1 MLTDTKI
8 RASKP
13 TEKPY
18 KLADAHQLYLLVTTS
33 GGKLWRMNYAF
44 GGKQR
49 ALSFG
54 AYPLVGL
61 AEARQMRDDARSYLA
76 KRRDPKTAKQMEAL
90 ADAERIAA
98 TFEMVARKWFGR
110 VEGQWAK
117 VHTSDVIRSLERD
130 VFPHI
135 GNWPIADLK
144 PPKILEVLRA
154 IEDRP
159 ALETAKRVRQR
170 ISAVFVFAISSGL
183 AENDPAAIVTG
194 ALRPP
199 LPKRRQPAIIEL
211 TPLQDMICK
220 VEQDY
225 ARPITRLALRFLALT
240 AVRPGELR
248 GARWWEFEDL
258 DGAYPLWRIPA
269 ARMKGD
275 KSRKAEQGG
284 DHVVPLAGQSVDLLL
299 VIHNL
304 TGGNELVFPSSRH
317 PHRPMSENAI
327 GYLLNRAGFH
337 GQHVPHGFRSAFSTI
352 MNEWADRH
360 GNDSD
365 RKIIDLMLAHVPKD
379 QTESAYNRAG
389 YMPRH
394 REIAI
399 MWQINCV
406 PIYLRRTRLTPSHA
420 ERRRF
425 RFGGRTLLHKLTG
438 CCAHSYIAIWHDLYY
453 TMPY

>member
-1 MLTDTKI
+1 MLTDIKI
-8 RASKP
+8 RALKP
-13 TEKPY
+13 AEKPY
-18 KLADAHQLYLLVTTS
+18 KLGDAHQLYLLITPA
-33 GGKLWRMNYAF
+33 GGKLWRMNYSH

-49 ALSFG
+49 AMSFG
-54 AYPLVGL
+54 AYPVTGL

-76 KRRDPKTAKQMEAL
+76 KGYDPKMAKQLESL
-90 ADAERIAA
+90 ADAERMAT
-98 TFEMVARKWFGR
+98 TFEMVARKWFDR
-110 VEGQWAK
+110 VKGQWAK
-117 VHTSDVIRSLERD
+117 VHASDVIRSLERD

-135 GNWPIADLK
+135 GSLPVAMLK

-183 AENDPAAIVTG
+183 AETDPAAIVTG
-194 ALRPP
+194 ALKPP

-211 TPLQDMICK
+211 TPLQEMICK

-248 GARWWEFEDL
+248 GAQWWEFEDL
-258 DGAYPLWRIPA
+258 DGAQPLWRIPA
-269 ARMKGD
+269 GRMKGD
-275 KSRKAEQGG
+275 KSRKAEIGG
-284 DHVVPLAGQSVDLLL
+284 DHLVPLAHQSVELLFL
-299 VIHNL
+299 IHSL
-304 TGGNELVFPSSRH
+304 SGENELVFPSTRH

-379 QTESAYNRAG
+379 QTESAYNRAA
-389 YMPRH
+389 YMPRR
-394 REIAI
+394 REIA
-399 MWQINCV
+399 MLWADKLCANLPAADTLVTKPC
-406 PIYLRRTRLTPSHA
+406 RTQKGPFWRPALVA
-420 ERRRF
+420 
-425 RFGGRTLLHKLTG
+425 
-438 CCAHSYIAIWHDLYY
+438 
-453 TMPY
+453 

>member
-1 MLTDTKI
+1 MLTDAKI
-8 RASKP
+8 RATKP
-13 TEKPY
+13 AEKPY
-18 KLADAHQLYLLVTTS
+18 KLSDAHQLYLLVTPA

-49 ALSFG
+49 ALSLG

-61 AEARQMRDDARSYLA
+61 AAARQLRDDARLYLA
-76 KRRDPKTAKQMEAL
+76 KGCDPKTAKQMEAL
-90 ADAERIAA
+90 ADAERMAA
-98 TFEMVARKWFGR
+98 TFEMVARKWFDR
-110 VEGQWAK
+110 VKGQWAK
-117 VHTSDVIRSLERD
+117 VHASDVIRSLERD
-130 VFPHI
+130 VFPYI
-135 GNWPIADLK
+135 GAYPIADLK

-183 AENDPAAIVTG
+183 AETDPAAIVTR
-194 ALRPP
+194 ALQPP

-258 DGAYPLWRIPA
+258 DGAQPLWRIPA

-275 KSRKAEQGG
+275 KSRKAELGG
-284 DHVVPLAGQSVDLLL
+284 DHLVPLAGQSVELLYL
-299 VIHNL
+299 IHNL
-304 TGGNELVFPSSRH
+304 SGGNELVFPNTRH
-317 PHRPMSENAI
+317 PHRPMCENAI

-379 QTESAYNRAG
+379 QTESAYNRAA
-389 YMPRH
+389 YMPRR

-399 MWQINCV
+399 LWADKLCANLPVAETLMMKPCRTQKV
-406 PIYLRRTRLTPSHA
+406 PLWRPGLA
-420 ERRRF
+420 
-425 RFGGRTLLHKLTG
+425 
-438 CCAHSYIAIWHDLYY
+438 A
-453 TMPY
+453 

>member
-18 KLADAHQLYLLVTTS
+18 KLSDAHQLYLLVTPA
-33 GGKLWRMNYAF
+33 GGKLWRMNYTF

-54 AYPLVGL
+54 TYPLVGL
-61 AEARQMRDDARSYLA
+61 AEARQKRDDARSYLA
-76 KRRDPKTAKQMEAL
+76 RGRDPKTAKQMEAL
-90 ADAERIAA
+90 ADAERNKA
-98 TFEMVARKWFGR
+98 TFEMVARKWFDR

-117 VHTSDVIRSLERD
+117 VHASDVIRSLERD

-135 GNWPIADLK
+135 GHWPIADLK

-284 DHVVPLAGQSVDLLL
+284 DHLVPLAGQSVDLLFL
-299 VIHNL
+299 IHRL
-304 TGGNELVFPSSRH
+304 SGGNELVFPSTRH

-379 QTESAYNRAG
+379 QTESAYNRAA
-389 YMPRH
+389 YMPRR
-394 REIAI
+394 REISILWADKLCANLPAADTLI
-399 MWQINCV
+399 TKPCRTHKV
-406 PIYLRRTRLTPSHA
+406 PLWRPNLA
-420 ERRRF
+420 
-425 RFGGRTLLHKLTG
+425 
-438 CCAHSYIAIWHDLYY
+438 A
-453 TMPY
+453 

>member
-13 TEKPY
+13 AQKPY
-18 KLADAHQLYLLVTTS
+18 KLGDAHQLYLLITPA
-33 GGKLWRMNYAF
+33 GGKLWRMNYRH

-49 ALSFG
+49 AMSFG
-54 AYPLVGL
+54 AYPVTWLT
-61 AEARQMRDDARSYLA
+61 EARQMCDDARSYLA
-76 KRRDPKTAKQMEAL
+76 RGHDPKRAKQLESL
-90 ADAERIAA
+90 AEAERMAT
-98 TFEMVARKWFGR
+98 TFEIVARKWFDR
-110 VEGQWAK
+110 VKGQWAK
-117 VHTSDVIRSLERD
+117 VHASDVIRSLERD

-135 GNWPIADLK
+135 GSLQIAILK

-170 ISAVFVFAISSGL
+170 ISAAFVFAISSGL
-183 AENDPAAIVTG
+183 AETDPAAIVTG
-194 ALRPP
+194 ALKPP

-211 TPLQDMICK
+211 TPVREMICK
-220 VEQDY
+220 VEQDD

-248 GARWWEFEDL
+248 GAQWWEFEDL
-258 DGAYPLWRIPA
+258 DGAQPLWRIPTG
-269 ARMKGD
+269 RMKGD
-275 KSRKAEQGG
+275 KSRKAEVGG
-284 DHVVPLAGQSVDLLL
+284 DHLVPLAGQSVDLLFL
-299 VIHNL
+299 IHRL
-304 TGGNELVFPSSRH
+304 SGGNELVFPSTRH

-365 RKIIDLMLAHVPKD
+365 RKVIDLMLAHVPKD
-379 QTESAYNRAG
+379 QTESAYNRAA
-389 YMPRH
+389 YMPRR

-399 MWQINCV
+399 MWADKLCANLPAADTLITKPC
-406 PIYLRRTRLTPSHA
+406 RT
-420 ERRRF
+420 
-425 RFGGRTLLHKLTG
+425 HK
-438 CCAHSYIAIWHDLYY
+438 
-453 TMPY
+453 MPLWRPNLAA

>member
-13 TEKPY
+13 AEKPY
-18 KLADAHQLYLLVTTS
+18 KLSDAHQLYLLVTPA

-61 AEARQMRDDARSYLA
+61 AEARQMRDDARLYLA
-76 KRRDPKTAKQMEAL
+76 KGCDPKIAKQMEAL

-98 TFEMVARKWFGR
+98 TFETVARKWFDR
-110 VEGQWAK
+110 VKGQWAK
-117 VHTSDVIRSLERD
+117 VHASDVIRSLERD

-135 GNWPIADLK
+135 GTHPIADLK

-211 TPLQDMICK
+211 TPLQDMICT

-284 DHVVPLAGQSVDLLL
+284 DHLVPLAGQSVELLFL
-299 VIHNL
+299 IYNL
-304 TGGNELVFPSSRH
+304 SGGNELVFPSTRH
-317 PHRPMSENAI
+317 PHRSMSENAI

-360 GNDSD
+360 GHDSD

-379 QTESAYNRAG
+379 QTESAYNRAA
-389 YMPRH
+389 YMPRR

-399 MWQINCV
+399 LWADKLCANLPPAENLITKPCRIQKA
-406 PIYLRRTRLTPSHA
+406 LRWRSNLAT
-420 ERRRF
+420 
-425 RFGGRTLLHKLTG
+425 
-438 CCAHSYIAIWHDLYY
+438 
-453 TMPY
+453 